1 MNFQILHRSA
11 DLFCKKIKMCYN
23 RKNKKGEVFMT
34 IRKARPSDI
43 PVLNE
48 LLQDILQV
56 HHQARE
62 FDSLNDT
69 KVL

>member
-1 MNFQILHRSA
+1 
-11 DLFCKKIKMCYN
+11 
-23 RKNKKGEVFMT
+23 MT

-56 HHQARE
+56 HHQARP
-62 FDSLNDT
+62 DIGSLT
-69 KVL
+69 V